1 MMAGLVLLDMASVV
15 ALLFIALIGLPHG
28 AFDGAIAN
36 HLGAGRSLGA
46 AGKFIACYCA
56 AAGLVIAIW
65 VMLPDITLALFLII
79 SMIHFGRGDASA
91 QSGPVFMMQVL
102 LHGGLPIFGI
112 VYFQQSEVTPLFDAL
127 TNGASGLAILLAQIV
142 IPVMA
147 LMAGLYGLLAFRDPS
162 LRPRFAEFILLA
174 LVFAILPPL
183 VSFALYFCII
193 HTGRHMRRIWPV
205 LTSASSQK
213 GLYRQAAGF
222 TLASWLVGGVAFL
235 WLDSGNLDA
244 ALLQV
249 VFIGLAAL
257 TVPHMILVDG
267 FFGKGKGAKQN
278 DIGQRANYDR

>member
-1 MMAGLVLLDMASVV
+1 MIEELVLLDMASVI
-15 ALLFIALIGLPHG
+15 ALLFVVLIGLPHG

-36 HLGAGRSLGA
+36 HLGAGRSFATA
-46 AGKFIACYCA
+46 AKFIASYCA

-65 VMLPDITLALFLII
+65 IAFPSVTLALFLII

-91 QSGPVFMMQVL
+91 KSGPVFMTQVL

-112 VYFQQSEVTPLFDAL
+112 IYFQQSSVIPLFDAL
-127 TNGASGLAILLAQIV
+127 TNGASDLAILISKITV
-142 IPVMA
+142 PVLG
-147 LMAGLYGLLAFRDPS
+147 LMAGLYGLMAFRDAS
-162 LRPRFAEFILLA
+162 LRARFAEFILLA
-174 LVFAILPPL
+174 MVIAILPPL

-193 HTGRHMRRIWPV
+193 HTGRHMRRIWHV
-205 LTSASSQK
+205 LTSTISPK

-222 TLASWLVGGVAFL
+222 TLASWLVGGAAFL
-235 WLDSGNLDA
+235 WLENGDLDA

-267 FFGKGKGAKQN
+267 FFAKEQKY
-278 DIGQRANYDR
+278 QVE